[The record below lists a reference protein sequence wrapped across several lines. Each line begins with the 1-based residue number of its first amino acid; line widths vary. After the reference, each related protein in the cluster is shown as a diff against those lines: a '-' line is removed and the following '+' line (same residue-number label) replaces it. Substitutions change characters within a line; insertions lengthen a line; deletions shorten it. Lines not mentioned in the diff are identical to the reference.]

1 MSVKL
6 MSKVW
11 EMDMKAVDKIILLAI
26 ADYAD
31 DEGVCWPRQSTIAA
45 KTGVTRQTVNQK
57 MKQMEQ
63 QNLLEKRDGKTI
75 LFPVREADN
84 GVSEA
89 DSVECQAG
97 RQESQAGRQE
107 GRGDRHPSKPST
119 NHQLTVSESHSQ
131 AEVIYSEY
139 PRHVGKGGPKG
150 AIHSILKALKL
161 VGFEKLL
168 NRTKLYAQ
176 LTADKEKEFIPYP
189 TTWYN
194 QERYNDDPDEW
205 MSSGTQVPV
214 LEKLEH
220 QLKYER
226 DPEKWQAIK
235 EKIQALKSK

>member
-1 MSVKL
+1 MGPTIVSARPTVRNVKL
-6 MSKVW
+6 ADRRVK
-11 EMDMKAVDKIILLAI
+11 LA
-26 ADYAD
+26 DR
-31 DEGVCWPRQSTIAA
+31 GV
-45 KTGVTRQTVNQK
+45 G
-57 MKQMEQ
+57 
-63 QNLLEKRDGKTI
+63 
-75 LFPVREADN
+75 EADI
-84 GVSEA
+84 
-89 DSVECQAG
+89 
-97 RQESQAGRQE
+97 
-107 GRGDRHPSKPST
+107 HL
-119 NHQLTVSESHSQ
+119 NHQLTVSESSSQ

-150 AIHSILKALKL
+150 AIHSIIKALKL

-235 EKIQALKSK
+235 EKIQALKAR